1 MVPGR
6 MMALIFDIIL
16 YMQLNLLE
24 PMNVLKVRSVALAMF
39 CACLSVPVAGQLRQ
53 QSFLSEKWDFRLDR
67 DEAEDVWEQVDVPHT
82 WNAKDGTSPDYY
94 RGDGT
99 YRYTLSVSPAMMK
112 KRIFLRFEA
121 ASQKAEVKL
130 NGQEVGEHVGGFNA
144 FCFEITPYVHSGEN
158 LLEVAVSNR
167 KELNIAPLE
176 GDFTVFGGIYRPVS
190 LLLLPKGRRNRR
202 SGRWSA
208 VLS

>member
-1 MVPGR
+1 M
-6 MMALIFDIIL
+6 
-16 YMQLNLLE
+16 
-24 PMNVLKVRSVALAMF
+24 AMF

-82 WNAKDGTSPDYY
+82 WNATDGTSPDYY

-144 FCFEITPYVHSGEN
+144 FCFEITPYVHAGEN

-167 KELNIAPLE
+167 KELDIAPLE

-190 LLLLPKGRRNRR
+190 AP
-202 SGRWSA
+202 A
-208 VLS
+208 VA